1 MCHLLVIGF
10 WVILIFLFMLFSI
23 IFKNAFL
30 EQRIFVSQLIAFL
43 YLPDVEDKLLPN
55 NNFEL

>member
-10 WVILIFLFMLFSI
+10 WVILIFLFILFSI